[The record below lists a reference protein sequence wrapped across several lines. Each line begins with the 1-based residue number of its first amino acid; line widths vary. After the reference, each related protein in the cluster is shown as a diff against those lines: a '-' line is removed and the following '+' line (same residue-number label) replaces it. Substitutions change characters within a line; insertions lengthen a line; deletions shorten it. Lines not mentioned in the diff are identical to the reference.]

1 MRYWLALCCALCAF
15 WLSAQPS
22 SIYDFDVK
30 HWTSADGLSSN
41 SVRAVS
47 QDLQG
52 YIWVGTSYGLNR
64 FDGQQFVTYSSKT
77 IRQLPSNS
85 INQLLLDTSGYL
97 WIGTKAGLAGVDPGS
112 LKFERFPILSEVT
125 SIVQMADQA
134 VWVAAENLFRVS
146 QGKVSRIDL
155 IKEPVVQLRKAGD
168 DVWVSTAHHLH
179 RISPDLKVLSI
190 PLPTQLQQHPIY
202 DLLWT
207 GTSLH
212 LASESGYF
220 HLNANMELEV
230 CPEPHTDSSPVYTL
244 FRDSRGNDWVS
255 SYNTLYYRQAK
266 EQWQRI
272 NSDELSSSPWF
283 SDVFEDSEQN
293 IWLASFSEGLFRASP
308 GHIKRVVGQ
317 GQRDAIVR
325 SVRYSPEQR
334 GLLLA
339 TQSSVGLLDKNL
351 QFHSWLNDKQLA
363 NRNVYDLSEFQQQLW
378 LGTDRGLLRFDPDS
392 GQLSQPFAG
401 LADVQLRVVQPS
413 LQGGLWFGGAT
424 GLFHYDGQ
432 RLEAA
437 SFNAELESNFVTVIE
452 ATRAGLYVGTTGG
465 LYWHEQQKLSR
476 VGVGTS
482 LYGAYITAILT
493 LPDKRLLVATLDD
506 GLFVRSVAGLWRQ
519 FSSSNGLPQEPVVS
533 LWFDAKAKLLW
544 ASSLK
549 GIFRVNAAE
558 LDGDEEH
565 IPPFEQ
571 VLTPYDRQLGAAPGR
586 CCNGSGHS
594 KVALWQNQLWYPS
607 LKGLVAVPLDLKALS
622 DKKLKPLLQSVVGRE
637 VYLLQPEQH
646 RLVLELSD
654 RNVSLHY
661 SALEFRKSNDVEFRY
676 RLNGFDQLWQYAGQ
690 RREAIYTN
698 LPPGAY
704 SFELQARYS
713 GQAWSAE
720 QQQHLELV
728 VPRLFNETLVY
739 QGLWVLL
746 LLLLL
751 YASAWGWRRKSI
763 QQQQE
768 LSKLVSQRT
777 SELQSSNERLYELN
791 EQLQQLTHKDAL
803 TGLRNRRF
811 LFEQLPKDA
820 EQYQQNRETMLQQG
834 KCMALLH
841 LDLDHFKQINDMHGN
856 SVGDAILQQVSALL
870 LRESRGA
877 DYVVRYA
884 GEQFVLVLR
893 DVQQTAV
900 ADYARQWNQKL
911 AAHLFVT
918 PDGQS
923 LALSCS
929 IGYAC
934 FPLDLLG
941 GQLISWEISLQ
952 LAEIAGKR
960 VKVSGRNGNACLSF
974 DAQVDAFEFEDA
986 GHIEQLVEKLLADG
1000 MAWFEVYSYRP

>member
-1 MRYWLALCCALCAF
+1 MRYWLALCYAFCSF

-22 SIYDFDVK
+22 SIYDFDIK

-41 SVRAVS
+41 SVRAIS
-47 QDLQG
+47 QDQQG

-77 IRQLPSNS
+77 IRQLPSNA
-85 INQLLLDTSGYL
+85 INQLLLDSSGYL
-97 WIGTKAGLAGVDPGS
+97 WIGTKAGLAGVNPAS
-112 LKFERFPILSEVT
+112 LKFERFPVLSEVT
-125 SIVQMADQA
+125 SIVQVAEQEIWLAAD
-134 VWVAAENLFRVS
+134 NLFRVK

-155 IKEPVVQLRKAGD
+155 IKEPVVQLKKAGD
-168 DVWVSTAHHLH
+168 YVWATTAHHLH
-179 RISPDLKVLSI
+179 RIGPDNKVLTIS
-190 PLPTQLQQHPIY
+190 LPQQLQQHPIY

-207 GTSLH
+207 GRSLH

-220 HLNANMELEV
+220 HLNENMQLEV

-255 SYNTLYYRQAK
+255 SYNSLYYRQTK
-266 EQWQRI
+266 GQWQRI

-283 SDVFEDSEQN
+283 SDVFEDNEQN

-308 GHIKRVVGQ
+308 GNIRRVTGQ
-317 GQRDAIVR
+317 GQQDAIVR
-325 SVRYSPEQR
+325 SVRYSATHQ
-334 GLLLA
+334 GLLIA
-339 TQSSVGLLDKNL
+339 TQNSVGLLNPELKF
-351 QFHSWLNDKQLA
+351 QPWLNEQQLQ
-363 NRNVYDLSEFQQQLW
+363 NRNVYDFAEFRQQLW
-378 LGTDRGLLRFDPDS
+378 LGTDKGLLSFSPATAS
-392 GQLSQPFAG
+392 LQHPFAE
-401 LADVQLRVVQPS
+401 LADTQLRVVQAS
-413 LQGGLWFGGAT
+413 RAGGLWVGGAT
-424 GLFHYDGQ
+424 GLFHYDGRQ
-432 RLEAA
+432 LQAA
-437 SFNAELESNFVTVIE
+437 AFNAQLESNFVTVIE
-452 ATRAGLYVGTTGG
+452 DTEPGLYVGTTGG
-465 LYWHEQQKLSR
+465 LYWYAQQKLTR

-482 LYGAYITAILT
+482 LYGAYITGVLT
-493 LPDKRLLVATLDD
+493 LPDARLVVATLDD
-506 GLFVRSVAGLWRQ
+506 GLFVRSKAGFWRQ
-519 FSSSNGLPQEPVVS
+519 FSSSTGLPQEPVVS
-533 LWFDAKAKLLW
+533 LLFDAKTDLLW

-549 GIFRVNAAE
+549 GIFRVKSAE
-558 LDGDEEH
+558 LDGPDTQP
-565 IPPFEQ
+565 PPFEQ
-571 VLTPYDRQLGAAPGR
+571 ILTPYDRQLGAAPGR

-594 KVALWQNQLWYPS
+594 KVALWQDQLWYPS
-607 LKGLVAVPLDLKALS
+607 LKGLVAVPLNLKSLS
-622 DKKLKPLLQSVVGRE
+622 DKTLKPLLQSVQGHQ
-637 VYLLQPEQH
+637 VYLIQPDQS
-646 RLVLELSD
+646 RLVLALSD
-654 RNVSLHY
+654 RNISLYY
-661 SALEFRKSNDVEFRY
+661 SALEFRKANEVEFRY
-676 RLNGFDQLWQYAGQ
+676 RLNGFDQQWQYAGQ

-698 LPPGAY
+698 LPPGTY

-713 GQAWSAE
+713 GQSWSAD
-720 QQQHLELV
+720 QQQQLELV

-739 QGLWVLL
+739 QGLWLLLVLL
-746 LLLLL
+746 ML
-751 YASAWGWRRKSI
+751 YGFAWLWRRKTL

-768 LSKLVSQRT
+768 LSKLVRQRT

-791 EQLQQLTHKDAL
+791 DQLQQLTHKDAL

-820 EQYQQNRETMLQQG
+820 EQYQQNRETLLLQG

-856 SVGDAILQQVSALL
+856 SVGDAVLQQVSALL

-893 DVQQTAV
+893 DVQQNAV

-911 AAHLFVT
+911 ASHLFQT
-918 PDGQS
+918 PDGQ
-923 LALSCS
+923 ALTLTCS

-941 GQLISWEISLQ
+941 GQLISWETSLQ

-960 VKVSGRNGNACLSF
+960 VKLSGRNGNACLSF

-1000 MAWFEVYSYRP
+1000 MAWFELYSYRP